1 VKKVELDTI
10 QQNLSYSYL
19 HAVVSRAGGG
29 CVEATKTVD
38 DMGID
43 VLAEFNVPSSSKKVK
58 FTSISLRVQLKS
70 TRRELKPLSGKVS
83 FSLPVAQYEK
93 YRQPSTTELLFVLFS
108 LPEDPKEWLSLT
120 PDEMILRKCAY
131 WTGLVGAPS
140 ASGQST
146 TIHIPANNLF
156 TVEQLQQNIL
166 KPLSEGMRL
175 HYGT

>member
-1 VKKVELDTI
+1 MNKNELDTI

-29 CVEATKTVD
+29 CVEATKTID

-43 VLAEFNVPSSSKKVK
+43 VLTEFEISTASKKAM

-70 TRRELKPLSGKVS
+70 TRRPLKPHTGKVGYP
-83 FSLPVAQYEK
+83 LPVARYEK

-120 PDEMILRKCAY
+120 PDEMILRRCAY
-131 WTGLVGAPS
+131 WTGLVGAPP
-140 ASGQST
+140 ATGQST
-146 TIHIPANNLF
+146 TIHIPANNLL

-175 HYGT
+175 NYGT